1 MAVDIDFNM
10 KGAEAVASKANNLAR
25 SMGALESS
33 WSKYNRA
40 VSKGSIGG
48 GLFSK
53 VAKSA
58 GGASGASLIGSAVA
72 FMTVQKVIE
81 KLTGDAMKN
90 WAASQVKDEMLRW
103 GKTLRSISFGLDR
116 VVGKAVGRIG
126 NFIKSSKLSMMTFSR
141 EIAESFKIGY
151 SALKQS
157 IALSGVGRLGIKA
170 ARFGKGV
177 DRLAYGALGTTV
189 SRQIRTLANAA
200 KYILKTLPFRTLI
213 GAMLAGAML
222 DERFSAMVSKFVN
235 TVVDGISNGISKAVG
250 WLGQMWS
257 GFKMGLARFTNNA
270 YYAGS
275 QVNKEMALRQYTPEQ
290 QKNYI
295 KSEEKR
301 LESEDLEEFVRRTRK
316 ELIELYQKENEKRN
330 QQIQNVQD
338 IMIQQGRL

>member
-1 MAVDIDFNM
+1 
-10 KGAEAVASKANNLAR
+10 
-25 SMGALESS
+25 
-33 WSKYNRA
+33 
-40 VSKGSIGG
+40 
-48 GLFSK
+48 
-53 VAKSA
+53 
-58 GGASGASLIGSAVA
+58 
-72 FMTVQKVIE
+72 
-81 KLTGDAMKN
+81 
-90 WAASQVKDEMLRW
+90 
-103 GKTLRSISFGLDR
+103 
-116 VVGKAVGRIG
+116 
-126 NFIKSSKLSMMTFSR
+126 
-141 EIAESFKIGY
+141 
-151 SALKQS
+151 
-157 IALSGVGRLGIKA
+157 
-170 ARFGKGV
+170 
-177 DRLAYGALGTTV
+177 
-189 SRQIRTLANAA
+189 
-200 KYILKTLPFRTLI
+200 
-213 GAMLAGAML
+213 ML